1 MCECSFIGP
10 VTPGPDATDS
20 LHEGVSRVGVR
31 DVDDDDA
38 ACFLL
43 SIACARVWVIECKG
57 CLANA
62 FGHPLLSL
70 LSSIILFYFTYI
82 YLYSRLTTNRG
93 EHPYYSSRK
102 KSEGSGRRGRSA
114 RLIAS
119 RQRKFSRCRYQDSV
133 LSCRSIES
141 SSSSSFEKERSNL
154 DRKLETRGLRLL
166 RGSSLSLI
174 DIYDLG
180 CFRIKRMLRSTI

>member
-20 LHEGVSRVGVR
+20 LHEGVSRVGMR

-57 CLANA
+57 CLGNA

-70 LSSIILFYFTYI
+70 LSSIILLYFTLL
-82 YLYSRLTTNRG
+82 YLFIFAFND
-93 EHPYYSSRK
+93 E
-102 KSEGSGRRGRSA
+102 SGA
-114 RLIAS
+114 A
-119 RQRKFSRCRYQDSV
+119 SV
-133 LSCRSIES
+133 LFLSEEDGRKRKEGEIRPFNR
-141 SSSSSFEKERSNL
+141 FEA
-154 DRKLETRGLRLL
+154 T
-166 RGSSLSLI
+166 
-174 DIYDLG
+174 
-180 CFRIKRMLRSTI
+180 

>member
-57 CLANA
+57 CLGNA

-70 LSSIILFYFTYI
+70 LSSIILLYV
-82 YLYSRLTTNRG
+82 YLFIFAFND
-93 EHPYYSSRK
+93 E
-102 KSEGSGRRGRSA
+102 SGRT
-114 RLIAS
+114 
-119 RQRKFSRCRYQDSV
+119 SV
-133 LSCRSIES
+133 LFLSEEGGRKRKEGEIRPFNR
-141 SSSSSFEKERSNL
+141 FEA
-154 DRKLETRGLRLL
+154 T
-166 RGSSLSLI
+166 
-174 DIYDLG
+174 
-180 CFRIKRMLRSTI
+180 